1 MSLSYSSSIRT
12 DVGYRWNRCYIIVIK
27 IICIL
32 HVYAAVAAASIGV
45 VVEPASLLDINIHE
59 YRDITILGLG
69 SMGQAFV
76 QCLLKSNNDT
86 TTATTATMMKVH
98 AWNRGSEKRDIVR
111 DMGATVYDTAEA
123 AIQASNITLILI
135 DDWDGIVQLLTKDI
149 NRDVWTENKVVVLF
163 STYTPTD
170 IIQLQNTYFRR
181 NNNNDSSTGYNNAVL
196 LVGGAIVG
204 VPQTVCTPK
213 ALILL
218 STDIPQ
224 LRTVGRVEVFS
235 GNVGYAALV
244 NMALILVIT
253 FGIAG
258 QELAHLIIKQYGVID
273 PTEFYQAYIP
283 LSAEI
288 GPEYTKMLLPILSHS
303 VVNKEYEKS
312 YVPVGTFQNVLQ
324 MHVTFMK
331 EIGIVDDTF
340 VTNYLY
346 YLNQITNR
354 KYGPA
359 AWIEE
364 VNVMVPPV
372 ANVQMYN
379 NDTLPMKDQE
389 L

>member
-1 MSLSYSSSIRT
+1 MVDLQASYLVLVTSGFTMSFSSILT
-12 DVGYRWNRCYIIVIK
+12 LVYRWNWRHIAKV
-27 IICIL
+27 IICIFHFCVIATTGAEPL
-32 HVYAAVAAASIGV
+32 HPTNV
-45 VVEPASLLDINIHE
+45 LDTIHE
-59 YRDITILGLG
+59 YHDITILGLG

-76 QCLLKSNNDT
+76 QCLLKRDSNSSN
-86 TTATTATMMKVH
+86 TATKVH
-98 AWNRGSEKRDIVR
+98 AWNRGSEKRDKVR
-111 DMGATVYDTAEA
+111 DMGATVYDTAA
-123 AIQASNITLILI
+123 AAVQASNITLILI
-135 DDWDGIVQLLTKDI
+135 DDWDGVVQLVTKDI
-149 NRDVWTENKVVVLF
+149 NSIVWSENRVVVLF

-170 IIQLQNTYFRR
+170 IIQLQNDFFRNTG
-181 NNNNDSSTGYNNAVL
+181 NNVV

-213 ALILL
+213 ALVLL

-224 LRTVGRVEVFS
+224 LRSVGRVEVFE

-258 QELAHLIIKQYGVID
+258 QELSHLIIKQYGVANSA
-273 PTEFYQAYIP
+273 EFYNAYIP
-283 LSAEI
+283 LSTEI
-288 GPEYTKMLLPILSHS
+288 GPDYTKMLLPILSNS
-303 VVNKEYEKS
+303 VVHNEYEKS
-312 YVPVGTFQNVLQ
+312 YVPVGTFRNVLQ

-340 VTNYLY
+340 VTSYLS
-346 YLNQITNR
+346 YLNKVTNM

-364 VNVMVPPV
+364 VEFVMMDTNVDD
-372 ANVQMYN
+372 N
-379 NDTLPMKDQE
+379 NFIPDDTMKDQE

>member
-1 MSLSYSSSIRT
+1 MNWSFLSTSTRNDLSRRKWRHIIAIAIISIHSVT
-12 DVGYRWNRCYIIVIK
+12 LATVGDAQPTAQQHPLSTSTNPLRIQDY
-27 IICIL
+27 
-32 HVYAAVAAASIGV
+32 H
-45 VVEPASLLDINIHE
+45 
-59 YRDITILGLG
+59 DITILGLG

-76 QCLLKSNNDT
+76 QCLLKRNNDDTSNNNNN
-86 TTATTATMMKVH
+86 TTAVKVH
-98 AWNRGSEKRDIVR
+98 AWNRGSEKRDKVR
-111 DMGATVYDTAEA
+111 DMGAAVYDTAEA
-123 AIQASNITLILI
+123 AVQASNITLILI
-135 DDWDGIVQLLTKDI
+135 DDWEGIVQLLTKDM
-149 NRDVWTENKVVVLF
+149 NREIWTENKVVVLF
-163 STYTPTD
+163 STYSPTD
-170 IIQLQNTYFRR
+170 IIQLQNEYFRK
-181 NNNNDSSTGYNNAVL
+181 DSDTGTDVV

-218 STDIPQ
+218 SADVPQ
-224 LRTVGRVEVFS
+224 LRTVGRVEVFP

-258 QELAHLIIKQYGVID
+258 QELAHLIIKQYGV
-273 PTEFYQAYIP
+273 TNMAEFYKAYIP

-303 VVNKEYEKS
+303 VVNNEYEKS
-312 YVPVGTFQNVLQ
+312 YVPVGTFRNVLQ

-340 VTNYLY
+340 LTSYLY
-346 YLNQITNR
+346 YLDKVTNP

-364 VNVMVPPV
+364 VNVVIPNIQVDNQNSIPD
-372 ANVQMYN
+372 NTIN
-379 NDTLPMKDQE
+379 DQE